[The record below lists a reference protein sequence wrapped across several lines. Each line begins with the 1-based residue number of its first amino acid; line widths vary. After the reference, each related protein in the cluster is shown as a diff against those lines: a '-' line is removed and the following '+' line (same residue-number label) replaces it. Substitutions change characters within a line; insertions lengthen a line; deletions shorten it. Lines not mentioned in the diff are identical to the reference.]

1 MHKAAATFRFAFYGF
16 RRNLQILNKFICL
29 VGARALLRLNEH
41 VRTFVAFATYFVCSV
56 VVDNIRP
63 KEKFAYVLPLAPY
76 GQALTT
82 RFNFIPQSAALTAP
96 FKRSLL
102 LG

>member
-1 MHKAAATFRFAFYGF
+1 MAF
-16 RRNLQILNKFICL
+16 
-29 VGARALLRLNEH
+29 LLCPNEH
-41 VRTFVAFATYFVCSV
+41 VQTFIVFATYFVCSVGAWALLRPVKHLRAFGIVTIFFICSV

-102 LG
+102 HG